1 MNNSELYNYTLRLA
15 DNALILGQR
24 LSELCSK
31 GPFLEED
38 LAQTNIAL
46 DYIGRAQSLYNY
58 EAQLSGKPL
67 SEDELAYRRAENN
80 YYNVLL
86 VEQPDEDF
94 AHTIARQFF
103 YSVADCLFYAELTKS
118 KNETLASIAKKVIK
132 ESKYHLN
139 HSSDWVKRLGG
150 GTELSH
156 EKMQNAVNAL
166 WMYTDELFEIDDIEH
181 KLIKEGVAVNSSNHK
196 SLWLAEVTE
205 VFKEAG
211 LSVPENN
218 FMMTGGRS
226 GNHSEH
232 FGHLLSELQYLQR
245 AYPDATW

>member
-1 MNNSELYNYTLRLA
+1 MNNSELYHYTLRLA

-58 EAQLSGKPL
+58 AAQLSGKSL

-94 AHTIARQFF
+94 AHTVARQFF
-103 YSVADCLFYAELTKS
+103 YSLADCLFYAELTKS

-139 HSSDWVKRLGG
+139 HSYDWVKRLGV
-150 GTELSH
+150 GTEVSH
-156 EKMQNAVNAL
+156 EKMQNAVNTL
-166 WMYTDELFEIDDIEH
+166 WMYTDELFEMDEVEQT
-181 KLIKEGVAVNSSNHK
+181 LIKEGIGVNSANLK
-196 SLWLAEVTE
+196 PLWLAEVTE

-211 LSVPENN
+211 LSVPDNN
-218 FMMTGGRS
+218 FMLTGGRK

-232 FGHLLSELQYLQR
+232 LGHLLSELQYLQR

>member
-1 MNNSELYNYTLRLA
+1 MNNSELYHYTLRLA

-58 EAQLSGKPL
+58 AAQLSGKSL

-94 AHTIARQFF
+94 AHTVARQFF

-118 KNETLASIAKKVIK
+118 KDETLASIAKKVIK

-139 HSSDWVKRLGG
+139 HSSDWIKRLGD

-156 EKMQNAVNAL
+156 VKIQNAVNTL
-166 WMYTDELFEIDDIEH
+166 WMFTDELFEVDEIDS
-181 KLIKEGVAVNSSNHK
+181 KLIKQGIAVNTAEFK
-196 SLWLAEVTE
+196 PLWLAEVKV
-205 VFKEAG
+205 VFNDAG
-211 LSVPENN
+211 LTVPENPY
-218 FMMTGGRS
+218 MLYGGRK
-226 GNHSEH
+226 GNHTEYL
-232 FGHLLSELQYLQR
+232 GHLLSELQYLQR

>member
-1 MNNSELYNYTLRLA
+1 MNNSELYHYTLRLA

-58 EAQLSGKPL
+58 AAQLSGKSL

-94 AHTIARQFF
+94 AHTVARQFF
-103 YSVADCLFYAELTKS
+103 YSLADCLFYTELTKS

-139 HSSDWVKRLGG
+139 HSSDWVKRLGD
-150 GTELSH
+150 GTEVSH
-156 EKMQNAVNAL
+156 EKMQNAVNTL
-166 WMYTDELFEIDDIEH
+166 WMYTDELFEMDEVEQT
-181 KLIKEGVAVNSSNHK
+181 LIKEGIGVNSANLK
-196 SLWLAEVTE
+196 PLWLAEVTE

-211 LSVPENN
+211 LSVPDNN
-218 FMMTGGRS
+218 FMLTGGRK

-232 FGHLLSELQYLQR
+232 LGHLLSELQYLQR

>member
-1 MNNSELYNYTLRLA
+1 MNNSELFHYTLRLA

-58 EAQLSGKPL
+58 AAQLSEKST

-94 AHTIARQFF
+94 AYTVAKQFF
-103 YSVADCLFYAELTKS
+103 YSVADYLYYTELTKS
-118 KNETLASIAKKVIK
+118 KNETLSSIAKKVVK
-132 ESKYHLN
+132 ESRYHLN
-139 HSSDWVKRLGG
+139 HSSDWVKRLGD

-156 EKMQNAVNAL
+156 SKMQNAVNSL
-166 WMYTDELFEIDDIEH
+166 WMFTDELFELDEVEL
-181 KLIKEGVAVNSSNHK
+181 KLINEGIAVNTVNIK
-196 SLWLAEVTE
+196 PLWLKEVTE
-205 VFKEAG
+205 VFKEADIA
-211 LSVPENN
+211 LPNNN
-218 FMMTGGRS
+218 FMQTGGRN
-226 GNHSEH
+226 GKHTEH
-232 FGHLLSELQYLQR
+232 LGHLLSELQYLQR
-245 AYPDATW
+245 AYPDAKW